1 MALHRVLLTNYLS
14 GKALVIDQE
23 TVILIFRLLTLN
35 YGKHSLNRYQGPHIW
50 SKQDNKLK
58 SSSNIESFKKNIRK
72 KDLTSLLNNNN
83 SCCNLCNS

>member
-35 YGKHSLNRYQGPHIW
+35 YGKHSLNRYQGPHI
-50 SKQDNKLK
+50 
-58 SSSNIESFKKNIRK
+58 
-72 KDLTSLLNNNN
+72 
-83 SCCNLCNS
+83 